1 MRAVVYKGPGV
12 LKLVDLPS
20 PNLAPGEVRIQVE
33 GCGVCGTDVRIFK
46 GEHSAYDDASGR
58 VPGHEIV
65 GRISEC
71 STEAK
76 LDGLQIGDRVFVA
89 PNVGCGACALC
100 VSGNENLCRQTQGI
114 GITRDGGFAEQVTIP
129 APAVERGNLIKLES
143 TIDPMSATLI
153 EPLACVLRGQQKVDV
168 RVGDTVLV
176 AGAGPVGLLHIALAS
191 ASGASLIVCSE
202 PSERRRDAAIR
213 AGATDAVDPLN
224 VDITEYIAD
233 LTGGAGIDV
242 VITAAP
248 VAQLQTMA
256 VELAAVGGRVL
267 FFGGLPKTRPT
278 IEINSNTVHYRE
290 ISIWGTTAS
299 TNENCR
305 EAATLINRGVLD
317 LAWLI
322 TDILPIADY
331 ASAINKVQDTS
342 AIKVVLD
349 PGDRS

>member
-1 MRAVVYKGPGV
+1 
-12 LKLVDLPS
+12 
-20 PNLAPGEVRIQVE
+20 
-33 GCGVCGTDVRIFK
+33 
-46 GEHSAYDDASGR
+46 
-58 VPGHEIV
+58 
-65 GRISEC
+65 
-71 STEAK
+71 
-76 LDGLQIGDRVFVA
+76 
-89 PNVGCGACALC
+89 
-100 VSGNENLCRQTQGI
+100 LCRQTQGI

-143 TIDPMSATLI
+143 TIDPISATLI

-305 EAATLINRGVLD
+305 EAATLINRRVLD